1 MEKTHS
7 CGFAGNASWNHMV
20 LKEIWRK
27 WLVTELLPGWSR
39 MFPIMYHVST
49 LQWKT
54 QAKLRNMTWILKQT
68 IKNALFAE
76 SDCYTTVFIPKSEK
90 FFIYIIIAIAADS
103 GGKYMKRGSA

>member
-20 LKEIWRK
+20 LEEIWRK

-49 LQWKT
+49 LQWKI

-76 SDCYTTVFIPKSEK
+76 SDYYTTVFIL
-90 FFIYIIIAIAADS
+90 
-103 GGKYMKRGSA
+103 

>member
-1 MEKTHS
+1 
-7 CGFAGNASWNHMV
+7 
-20 LKEIWRK
+20 
-27 WLVTELLPGWSR
+27 

-103 GGKYMKRGSA
+103 GGKYMKWGSA